1 MSFKMRGPSFF
12 KESIKGYRKDS
23 PDKNEEKLIIPS
35 GDISMEGVDFP
46 VHGIDNK
53 GNEKIMKPGKNYKFP
68 GDKVLETPMKHDL
81 PGGEPHV
88 HGDDEDRNFDVDT
101 PESEFTK
108 FDKRTYVDT
117 DNEVKSKD
125 TVKKKKK
132 KPRRK
137 GRLKRWLKKNIKIR
151 GGTRPLSSHYK

>member
-68 GDKVLETPMKHDL
+68 GDSV
-81 PGGEPHV
+81 GE
-88 HGDDEDRNFDVDT
+88 RQ
-101 PESEFTK
+101 TK
-108 FDKRTYVDT
+108 
-117 DNEVKSKD
+117 
-125 TVKKKKK
+125 
-132 KPRRK
+132 
-137 GRLKRWLKKNIKIR
+137 
-151 GGTRPLSSHYK
+151 